1 MDYSYSSTK
10 PRQKWNP
17 FQRMIELQFKWC
29 ILLAAQIVLLLESL
43 TARQVQSCMIKR
55 GTVSLYIGNMK
66 RYKAVEGQT
75 P

>member
-1 MDYSYSSTK
+1 MDCSYTNTK
-10 PRQKWNP
+10 PHQKENP

-55 GTVSLYIGNMK
+55 GTVSLYIGNVK
-66 RYKAVEGQT
+66 QYKAVQGQT